1 MYTATRGVKR
11 EMGGGHHCLPA
22 GDGPVTTLLEAIR
35 SVILCILLQL
45 FIISLVK
52 LACNLQD

>member
-1 MYTATRGVKR
+1 
-11 EMGGGHHCLPA
+11 
-22 GDGPVTTLLEAIR
+22 LLEAIR

-52 LACNLQD
+52 LACNLQDWRCVKHVTS